1 MNEKS
6 DRRNFIKS
14 ATAGAVAAGLTL
26 RGASASTRILGAND
40 RIVAGF
46 IGTGRMGESN
56 LRDFIKQSNVDA
68 AAVCDVYAP
77 NLEKAGVLVPRAAKM
92 TDFRRLLDRKE
103 IDVVVVATPDHWHA
117 LPMVMACQAGKDV
130 YVEKPISLTIYEGRR
145 MVEAARKYNRVVQVG
160 TQQRSGIHF
169 QKAVDMI
176 RSGKIGKVS
185 FVRTWN
191 FGNQHPNG
199 IGNPPDSDPPKDL
212 DWDLWLGPAPKVPF
226 NANRFGVFPD
236 RWSSFRW
243 FWDYAG
249 GMVTD
254 WSVHLID
261 IVQWAMGVDYPQT
274 ISATGG
280 KFYLQDNRDTPDT
293 IMVTYEY
300 PGFVCTY
307 ENRECNGNSI
317 NGKGYGIMFHGT
329 DGTLFVDRGGLELI
343 PEKRRDAQ
351 NKMVDR
357 AVPITVENSND
368 QHEAHVRNFLDSV
381 KSRKKPICDI
391 EIGHRTTSAALLA
404 NIAYR
409 SRRRIVWDG
418 KSEEI
423 IGDREAGRLLAKP
436 YRKPWSLKV

>member
-1 MNEKS
+1 MSEKS
-6 DRRNFIKS
+6 DRRSFIKT

-26 RGASASTRILGAND
+26 RGASASARIPGAND

-56 LRDFIKQSNVDA
+56 LRDFIKQSNVDV

-77 NLEKAGVLVPRAAKM
+77 NLEKAAALAPRAAKL

-103 IDVVVVATPDHWHA
+103 IDVVVIATPDHWHA
-117 LPMVMACQAGKDV
+117 LTMLMACQAGKDV
-130 YVEKPISLTIYEGRR
+130 YVEKPISLTIAEGRN
-145 MVEAARKYNRVVQVG
+145 MVEAARKHNRVVQVG
-160 TQQRSGIHF
+160 TQQRSAIHF
-169 QKAVDMI
+169 QKAVEI
-176 RSGKIGKVS
+176 VRSGRIGKVS

-199 IGNPPDSDPPKDL
+199 IGSPPDSDPPKDL

-226 NANRFGVFPD
+226 NSNRFGVFPD

-280 KFYLQDNRDTPDT
+280 KFYLQDNRETPDT

-307 ENRECNGNSI
+307 ENRECNGNTI
-317 NGKGYGIMFHGT
+317 NGKGYGITFYGT
-329 DGTLFVDRGGLELI
+329 DGTLFVDRGGFELF
-343 PEKRRDAQ
+343 PEKRRESQ
-351 NKMVDR
+351 NRMVDR
-357 AVPITVENSND
+357 AEPIKVENSND
-368 QHEAHVRNFLDSV
+368 QHETHVRNFLDSV
-381 KSRKKPICDI
+381 RSRTKPICDI

-409 SRRRIVWDG
+409 SRRRIIWDG
-418 KSEEI
+418 KTEEI
-423 IGDREAGRLLAKP
+423 MGDREAARLLAKP
-436 YRKPWSLKV
+436 YRKPWTLKV